1 MSTEKVPE
9 YEVNMLQLADSL
21 FPTGMYST
29 SSGLETFFYRK
40 RVKNA
45 SELRLLLEAFLENQ
59 IGPADCV
66 ALNIAYENAIAL
78 DKQKLVE
85 VDQKL
90 FSMKLIKETREVS
103 VRSGTQLLKCIQ
115 EMAATSGTLQNY
127 QEAIANKEASGIYPV
142 ALGAVCA
149 VFGIPKTKA
158 ALVLLYTFTASV
170 IGAAL
175 RLGIIT
181 HFEGQKVINDLKPT
195 ISKTVE
201 KNINKKLDDM
211 WQFTPEI
218 DITQML
224 HEHAER
230 RMFIT

>member
-1 MSTEKVPE
+1 MSSDVILEHD
-9 YEVNMLQLADSL
+9 VNMLQLADSL

-29 SSGLETFFYRK
+29 SSGLETFFYQK
-40 RVKNA
+40 KVKNVF
-45 SELRLLLEAFLENQ
+45 ELRVLLETFLVNQ

-66 ALNIAYENAIAL
+66 ALSNAYEGAKAS
-78 DKQKLVE
+78 DEQKLAE
-85 VDQKL
+85 ADQRL
-90 FSMKLIKETREVS
+90 FSMKLVKEIREVS

-115 EMAATSGTLQNY
+115 EMMPDSAVLRNY
-127 QEAIANKEASGIYPV
+127 QEAIRNGDASGIYPA
-142 ALGAVCA
+142 ALGVVCA
-149 VFGIPKTKA
+149 VFGIPKVNA

-170 IGAAL
+170 VGAAL

-181 HFEGQKVINDLKPT
+181 HFEGQKVINELKLT

-201 KNINKKLDDM
+201 KNVCKNLDDM
-211 WQFTPEI
+211 WQFSPEI
-218 DITQML
+218 DVTQML